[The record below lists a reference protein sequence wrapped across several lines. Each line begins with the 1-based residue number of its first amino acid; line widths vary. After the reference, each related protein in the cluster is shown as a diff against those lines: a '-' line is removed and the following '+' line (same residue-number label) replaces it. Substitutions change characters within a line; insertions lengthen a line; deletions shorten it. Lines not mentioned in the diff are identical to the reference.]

1 MQTIKGANR
10 IVTETRTELK
20 AGINTYFN
28 GQYEKPM
35 SCPYCG
41 VHTDAIATDAQ
52 YFYLSGNKRALVV
65 AYQCTRCKKQF
76 LAIYIRED
84 KQLTLNTIIP
94 IAENDE
100 VHEGLKEV
108 SPEFERIHQQAYRA
122 ELRGDIDLAAI
133 GYRTALEVLVKDF
146 AIKVLGEKEEEVAR
160 KKLAQAIEDYSGSVE
175 LMSTSD
181 VVRMLSNDYTHYL
194 KKYENIS
201 FETLKHYYNV
211 TIAAF
216 GMRYDARHPPM
227 HR

>member
-1 MQTIKGANR
+1 MDKYEKTGR
-10 IVTETRTELK
+10 IVTERRTDLRI
-20 AGINTYFN
+20 GNTCIS

-35 SCPYCG
+35 TCPYCG
-41 VHTDAIATDAQ
+41 VYTEATVVNGESFILTGDQSAIIIS
-52 YFYLSGNKRALVV
+52 FE
-65 AYQCTRCKKQF
+65 CTRCKRRF
-76 LAIYIRED
+76 LAVYIKENHCY
-84 KQLTLNTIIP
+84 TLNTIIP

-160 KKLAQAIEDYSGSVE
+160 KKLAQAIEDYSGSIE
-175 LMSTSD
+175 LLSTSD

-216 GMRYDARHPPM
+216 GMRYDARHPPV